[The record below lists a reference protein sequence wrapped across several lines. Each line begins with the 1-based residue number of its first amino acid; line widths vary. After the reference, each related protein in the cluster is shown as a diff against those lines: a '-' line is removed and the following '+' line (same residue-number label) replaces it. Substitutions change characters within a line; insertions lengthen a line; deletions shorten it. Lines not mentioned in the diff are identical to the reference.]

1 LVTNIPKIE
10 FDQFVMEKYGLD
22 FFQLCDKLRIDHFLI
37 KRQIVFSE
45 NSFCNFSL
53 KGTGLPTEL
62 NLIMH

>member
-1 LVTNIPKIE
+1 
-10 FDQFVMEKYGLD
+10 MEKYGLD